1 MLAPSVKTPPPHAWD
16 AIFGLLTAWFA
27 RRLVG
32 DTRVNGLRSLVSG
45 HRAAHLLHCAGM
57 VYMFAALTTSDGM
70 EMTGMG
76 SGMAGPLKYPA
87 LALAFVLVCYSVW
100 ECRRLTDR
108 TVSGRRLM

>member
-1 MLAPSVKTPPPHAWD
+1 MPGRRF
-16 AIFGLLTAWFA
+16 FGLLTAWFA
-27 RRLVG
+27 WCLVG
-32 DTRVNGLRSLVSG
+32 DTRVNGLRFLVSG
-45 HRAAHLLHCAGM
+45 HRAALM